1 MVIDTIKN
9 SKFEKLAPVLEDC
22 AQWFG
27 QIALAVAYPDED
39 TQVDK
44 IKSPTSFR
52 EWIVEVS
59 QDEDYDKSVVADIS
73 SVYNDMID
81 AGESIVETL
90 QLSNKPEFGAFIDF
104 KGFYYAFVARLRWV
118 EQDSV
123 LSGSGICPE
132 TGFKSR
138 EAIVVDQKKEMERL
152 KRQGTQFSMVMVRV
166 DNFDSQNQS
175 ETLPLA
181 VDAIKTCM
189 RAFDD
194 AYYLGEGY
202 FLLSL
207 KQTDM
212 IGAEAATDR
221 LEIILKEKSPNGN
234 MSMSYC
240 MAEPVEDDEINTL
253 LDSMRQDLD
262 GHSDQQ
268 NVSLKFVESSP
279 LKQYVESLNG

>member
-1 MVIDTIKN
+1 MAIDTIKN
-9 SKFEKLAPVLEDC
+9 SKFEKLAPVVEDC

-27 QIALAVAYPDED
+27 QIAMAVAYPDQD

-52 EWIVEVS
+52 EWILEVS
-59 QDEDYDKSVVADIS
+59 QDEEYDKNVVSDIS

-81 AGESIVETL
+81 AGEDIVEGL
-90 QLSNKPEFGAFIDF
+90 RSRDKPELPNFENFI
-104 KGFYYAFVARLRWV
+104 GFYNAFVSRLRWV

-132 TGFKSR
+132 TGFKSK
-138 EAIVVDQKKEMERL
+138 EAIILDQKKEMERL

-166 DNFDSQNQS
+166 DNFNAQTQS

-181 VDAIKTCM
+181 VEAIKTCM

-207 KQTDM
+207 KQTDL

-221 LEIILKEKSPNGN
+221 LEIILKEKNPSGN

-240 MAEPVEDDEINTL
+240 MAEPVEDDEVKTL
-253 LDSMRQDLD
+253 LDSMKKDLD

-279 LKQYVESLNG
+279 LQQYVDSLNG